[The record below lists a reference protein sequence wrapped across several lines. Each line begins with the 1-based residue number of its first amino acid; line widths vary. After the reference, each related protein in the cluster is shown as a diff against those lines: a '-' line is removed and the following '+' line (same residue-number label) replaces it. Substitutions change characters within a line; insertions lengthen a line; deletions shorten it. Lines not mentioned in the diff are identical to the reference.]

1 MKSYDKK
8 VLDLS
13 MEAGRI
19 LLDAGAEI
27 FRVEE
32 TIERI
37 SRAFGIEKC
46 SPFVMSTGIFLTAE
60 NEEGEIY
67 ASVKHIPI
75 QGAKLY
81 RVAAVNQLSREI
93 VEGKYTLEE
102 AEERLEII
110 KNMPGKR
117 PLVRILSAG
126 LGSGSFCYL
135 LGGKVTD
142 MFAAFLSGVLLYAIL
157 VLIDKREKKTS
168 KIVVN
173 CIGGFCVSLFAV
185 LFYRLGLGNAPGKI
199 LVGSVMPLVPGV
211 SLVNAVRD
219 FAEGNY
225 IGGGVRFLDALMV
238 ALGISLGVGL
248 MYILYYRLTG
258 GIIL

>member
-1 MKSYDKK
+1 M
-8 VLDLS
+8 
-13 MEAGRI
+13 
-19 LLDAGAEI
+19 
-27 FRVEE
+27 
-32 TIERI
+32 
-37 SRAFGIEKC
+37 
-46 SPFVMSTGIFLTAE
+46 
-60 NEEGEIY
+60 
-67 ASVKHIPI
+67 
-75 QGAKLY
+75 
-81 RVAAVNQLSREI
+81 
-93 VEGKYTLEE
+93 
-102 AEERLEII
+102 
-110 KNMPGKR
+110 
-117 PLVRILSAG
+117 RILSAG

-135 LGGKVTD
+135 LGGKFTD

>member
-1 MKSYDKK
+1 
-8 VLDLS
+8 

-135 LGGKVTD
+135 LGGKFTD

-157 VLIDKREKKTS
+157 VLIDKREKKLQKS
-168 KIVVN
+168 W
-173 CIGGFCVSLFAV
+173 
-185 LFYRLGLGNAPGKI
+185 
-199 LVGSVMPLVPGV
+199 
-211 SLVNAVRD
+211 
-219 FAEGNY
+219 
-225 IGGGVRFLDALMV
+225 
-238 ALGISLGVGL
+238 
-248 MYILYYRLTG
+248 
-258 GIIL
+258 

>member
-102 AEERLEII
+102 AEERLETI
-110 KNMPGKR
+110 KKMPGKR
-117 PLVRILSAG
+117 SFMRIL
-126 LGSGSFCYL
+126 
-135 LGGKVTD
+135 
-142 MFAAFLSGVLLYAIL
+142 AA
-157 VLIDKREKKTS
+157 
-168 KIVVN
+168 
-173 CIGGFCVSLFAV
+173 
-185 LFYRLGLGNAPGKI
+185 
-199 LVGSVMPLVPGV
+199 
-211 SLVNAVRD
+211 
-219 FAEGNY
+219 
-225 IGGGVRFLDALMV
+225 
-238 ALGISLGVGL
+238 GVGL
-248 MYILYYRLTG
+248 WEVLLSLGENLRICLPPFYQAYSCTPFWC
-258 GIIL
+258 

>member
-1 MKSYDKK
+1 MNLLEVRNLHPVSYTH
-8 VLDLS
+8 L
-13 MEAGRI
+13 
-19 LLDAGAEI
+19 GAEI

-102 AEERLEII
+102 AEERLETI
-110 KNMPGKR
+110 KKMPGKR
-117 PLVRILSAG
+117 SFMRILAAG
-126 LGSGSFCYL
+126 VGSGSFCYL
-135 LGGKVTD
+135 LGC
-142 MFAAFLSGVLLYAIL
+142 LLY
-157 VLIDKREKKTS
+157 TS
-168 KIVVN
+168 R
-173 CIGGFCVSLFAV
+173 CV
-185 LFYRLGLGNAPGKI
+185 
-199 LVGSVMPLVPGV
+199 
-211 SLVNAVRD
+211 
-219 FAEGNY
+219 
-225 IGGGVRFLDALMV
+225 
-238 ALGISLGVGL
+238 
-248 MYILYYRLTG
+248 
-258 GIIL
+258 

>member
-60 NEEGEIY
+60 NEEGIY

-135 LGGKVTD
+135 LGGKFTD
-142 MFAAFLSGVLLYAIL
+142 MFAAFLCQCTFICNSGPYRQ
-157 VLIDKREKKTS
+157 REKK
-168 KIVVN
+168 N
-173 CIGGFCVSLFAV
+173 
-185 LFYRLGLGNAPGKI
+185 
-199 LVGSVMPLVPGV
+199 
-211 SLVNAVRD
+211 
-219 FAEGNY
+219 
-225 IGGGVRFLDALMV
+225 
-238 ALGISLGVGL
+238 
-248 MYILYYRLTG
+248 
-258 GIIL
+258 

>member
-102 AEERLEII
+102 AEERL
-110 KNMPGKR
+110 
-117 PLVRILSAG
+117 
-126 LGSGSFCYL
+126 
-135 LGGKVTD
+135 
-142 MFAAFLSGVLLYAIL
+142 
-157 VLIDKREKKTS
+157 
-168 KIVVN
+168 
-173 CIGGFCVSLFAV
+173 
-185 LFYRLGLGNAPGKI
+185 
-199 LVGSVMPLVPGV
+199 
-211 SLVNAVRD
+211 
-219 FAEGNY
+219 
-225 IGGGVRFLDALMV
+225 
-238 ALGISLGVGL
+238 
-248 MYILYYRLTG
+248 
-258 GIIL
+258 

>member
-1 MKSYDKK
+1 MALNKKDVYLDFTTKDLVTILCTQYDKDSRTYTIHFLDDGKPFLINKTNRKVMFKMTKKDNKK

-135 LGGKVTD
+135 LGGKFTD

-157 VLIDKREKKTS
+157 VLIDL
-168 KIVVN
+168 
-173 CIGGFCVSLFAV
+173 SL
-185 LFYRLGLGNAPGKI
+185 I
-199 LVGSVMPLVPGV
+199 H
-211 SLVNAVRD
+211 
-219 FAEGNY
+219 
-225 IGGGVRFLDALMV
+225 I
-238 ALGISLGVGL
+238 
-248 MYILYYRLTG
+248 
-258 GIIL
+258 